1 MRPSQFK
8 MKIGRVHDLILSI
21 VANRKKDS
29 FEGLRRRI
37 EDRIKEKEKS
47 VIVIVGN
54 QVLIL

>member
-1 MRPSQFK
+1 

-21 VANRKKDS
+21 VTNRKKDS

-47 VIVIVGN
+47 VIIIVGN

>member
-1 MRPSQFK
+1 M
-8 MKIGRVHDLILSI
+8 ILSI
-21 VANRKKDS
+21 VTNRKKDS

-47 VIVIVGN
+47 VIIIVGN